1 MGPDPSLGREGLFT
15 SSFRD
20 VCHNV
25 SDKDGSARPSRIF
38 YVIGRSVKTPGRLRS
53 Q

>member
-1 MGPDPSLGREGLFT
+1 MGPDPSLGSEGLFT

-25 SDKDGSARPSRIF
+25 SEKDGSAHASGFF
-38 YVIGRSVKTPGRLRS
+38 YVIGRSVRTPGRLRS